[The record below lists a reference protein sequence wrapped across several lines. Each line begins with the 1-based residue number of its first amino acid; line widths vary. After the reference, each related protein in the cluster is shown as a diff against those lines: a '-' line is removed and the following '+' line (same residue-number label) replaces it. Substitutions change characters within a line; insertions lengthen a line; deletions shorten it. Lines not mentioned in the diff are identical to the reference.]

1 MKYFL
6 KFILIIQSLLICI
19 SNCQDEYEYSSNSS
33 SIDASSYSEYYQAPP
48 AQQNYDDDVMTS
60 ILKKYNKLIRPVKL
74 LAVDL
79 KISLRQIVSVDE
91 KNQIMTS
98 NIYVSARWTDKR
110 LRWNP
115 YSRTNVTYGNL
126 TETTLPASSVWLPD
140 LFILNIAGP
149 SGFVPI
155 AASNFVLVNYKGQVF
170 LSVSVTNLQ
179 TRCKMNV
186 YYFPFDTQNCS
197 IVIGSWLNDNSRI
210 NFGSMAVKI
219 DLASYQPNPI
229 WTLKKVVINSIFSS
243 DRFYGGSGL
252 TAEDI
257 AYYFSISRGSSYY
270 MNNLMVCFMLNG
282 VTLVAYFVPFPNQ
295 VALCM
300 TAFLTF
306 AVQSVNMAN
315 FLPVQSSYYPLISV
329 YFTCSI
335 LITFTSLIW
344 FWTCNRFVSQKQMPP
359 KLLEML
365 SNLIRNLLVCIYKK
379 EKKVEPKKAEMT
391 KKDEIIEVKSLKEP
405 EDMKPIDIPIIK
417 CNKCEM
423 CSKCQATKDK
433 DDKKKKDVEKIES
446 IIGPLNYLACSI
458 MAFILIAVHLSI
470 WLSCLLSK

>member
-1 MKYFL
+1 MNNFL
-6 KFILIIQSLLICI
+6 KLILIIESLLISL
-19 SNCQDEYEYSSNSS
+19 SNCQDGYDYSSNGSS
-33 SIDASSYSEYYQAPP
+33 NAAAANYGDSYYQAPP
-48 AQQNYDDDVMTS
+48 TQQNYDDDVMTS

-98 NIYVSARWTDKR
+98 NIYVLAKWTDKR
-110 LRWNP
+110 FRWNP
-115 YSRTNVTYGNL
+115 YSSTNVTYGNL
-126 TETTLPASSVWLPD
+126 TETILPASSVWVPD

-155 AASNFVLVNYKGQVF
+155 VASNFVLVNFKGQVF

-252 TAEDI
+252 TSEDI
-257 AYYFSISRGSSYY
+257 AYYFSITRGSSYY

-344 FWTCNRFVSQKQMPP
+344 FWTCNRFISQKQMPP
-359 KLLEML
+359 KLLVML
-365 SNLIRNLLVCIYKK
+365 SNLIRNCLICIYKK
-379 EKKVEPKKAEMT
+379 EKKVEPKKVET
-391 KKDEIIEVKSLKEP
+391 KRDDIIEVKSLKEP
-405 EDMKPIDIPIIK
+405 EEMKPIDKPSK

-423 CSKCQATKDK
+423 CSKCQESKDK

-446 IIGPLNYLACSI
+446 IIGPLNYLACSM
-458 MAFILIAVHLSI
+458 MALILFAVHLII